1 MVSDLVLGFYVLS
14 SKPKTKS
21 DATHRT
27 ICQCHLTLE
36 RNTALFQ
43 DIRTR
48 PVAAAVTA
56 DPIVEALANP
66 VATALVEQALPV
78 LAVEYASRDANERS
92 D

>member
-1 MVSDLVLGFYVLS
+1 M
-14 SKPKTKS
+14 
-21 DATHRT
+21 
-27 ICQCHLTLE
+27 
-36 RNTALFQ
+36 TALFQ